1 MSCPRTIRILALT
14 VVLWGPIQPSAGSGE
29 QILRDQCA
37 ACHAIEPPADTDPVA
52 RLEAS
57 APPLYYA
64 GNKYREPWLVEWLQ
78 TPTTITP
85 AGYVP
90 VHNIAPGPDGDVI
103 DADRLPVHPALDAED
118 ARDVAAALMGL
129 RPHDRL
135 LEQEDYE
142 PGTVA
147 LRMGTMDFRRFKGCI
162 ACHQDRP
169 GTGGVSGP
177 ELHSAW
183 ARLQPGYLV
192 SYIRDP
198 QAWDPLATM
207 PDPELT
213 ESAVHRLVDYLHTLS
228 EE

>member
-1 MSCPRTIRILALT
+1 MICPHAIRFFLLALA
-14 VVLWGPIQPSAGSGE
+14 LGGSIQQVAGSGE
-29 QILRDQCA
+29 AVLWQQCA

-52 RLEAS
+52 RLEAV

-78 TPTTITP
+78 APTEISP

-90 VHNIAPGPDGDVI
+90 VNNVVPGPDGDVI
-103 DADRLPVHPALDAED
+103 DHERQPVHPVLEAED
-118 ARDVAAALMGL
+118 AHEVAEALMRL
-129 RPHDRL
+129 RPYDDL
-135 LEQEDYE
+135 LAQESYE

-169 GTGGVSGP
+169 GAGGVSGP
-177 ELHSAW
+177 ELHGAW
-183 ARLQPGYLV
+183 TRLKPEYLV

-198 QAWDPLATM
+198 KAWDPLATM
-207 PDPELT
+207 PNPGLN
-213 ESAVHRLVDYLHTLS
+213 ESAVHRLVHYLHTLG